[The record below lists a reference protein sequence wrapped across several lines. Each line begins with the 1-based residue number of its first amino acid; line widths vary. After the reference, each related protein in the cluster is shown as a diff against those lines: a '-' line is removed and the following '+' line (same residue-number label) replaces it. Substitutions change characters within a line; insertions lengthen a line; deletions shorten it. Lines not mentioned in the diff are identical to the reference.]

1 MRIPG
6 PISDA
11 RRLRHRRASRAVS
24 RARGPIL
31 AGRNGTVAA
40 PAGAQQAITADA
52 TARLMDAA
60 FARGFATPVA
70 EADPIGA
77 LLDRDAG
84 VSQWSSGQ
92 AVVAA
97 DGGAIDSLHL
107 RTLEP
112 SPLAGGRFAALRP
125 GPVDP
130 AYDLTLTR
138 AWPSAL
144 SFQADRFGVDLS
156 PHAGVG
162 VGSAGGSAEA
172 GAMLT
177 IGPRLADPGLAQKLG
192 GALGLRDAATYHGA
206 GRWYVFAAASGR
218 AVGLSLATRD
228 PAAGWSRTQ
237 DQSSALIGDAQ
248 VGVGWRKGDVAT
260 SLGYVHRSIKG
271 DHMLSGEPSQDD
283 SMVAFS
289 LSVRPGR

>member
-1 MRIPG
+1 MRP
-6 PISDA
+6 
-11 RRLRHRRASRAVS
+11 
-24 RARGPIL
+24 L
-31 AGRNGTVAA
+31 AGLAIAFAVGSVAA

-60 FARGFATPVA
+60 FARGFATPVP

-77 LLDRDAG
+77 LIDRDATRG
-84 VSQWSSGQ
+84 LSRWTADQ
-92 AVVAA
+92 ATVAA
-97 DGGAIDSLHL
+97 GGGTVDSLNL

-112 SPLAGGRFAALRP
+112 TRLAGGRFANPRL
-125 GPVDP
+125 GPADP

-172 GAMLT
+172 GATLT
-177 IGPRLADPGLAQKLG
+177 IGPKPEDAGLAEKLG
-192 GALGLRDAATYHGA
+192 GALGLRDASSFGGA

-218 AVGLSLATRD
+218 AVGLSLAARD
-228 PAAGWSRTQ
+228 PQAGWARTQ

-271 DHMLSGEPSQDD
+271 EHMLSGEPSQDD

-289 LSVRPGR
+289 LSVKPRR